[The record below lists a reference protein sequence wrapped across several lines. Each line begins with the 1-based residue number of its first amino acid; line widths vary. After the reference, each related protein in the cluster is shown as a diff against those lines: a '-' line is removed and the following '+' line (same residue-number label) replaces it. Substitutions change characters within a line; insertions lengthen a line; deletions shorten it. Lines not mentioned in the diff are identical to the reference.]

1 MILTG
6 RATQEAIQNEDKS
19 IAVQSAH
26 VDWIAAILWIFA
38 MTKIKMNTPL
48 PKLSALPAGIQNATD
63 YLPLAKER
71 LLPEIWRYL
80 EEGSGNQFTLQTNL
94 HAFDRIHLVPR
105 PMADVRSGHTR
116 VTLFDQPL
124 AHPVILAPLAYQNLY
139 HPHGESASA
148 MAACA
153 QEGQLCVSSLASQTL
168 EEIITAAGQPLWFQ
182 LYWQEDRQR
191 TLKLLHRAAAA
202 GYQAIVFTVD
212 APVKQA
218 TIQLPASIRAVNLDT
233 PAPFPSLLPQ
243 QSQVFDGWMM
253 QAPRWEDLAW
263 LRDQTSLPLLVKG
276 ILHPEDARRA
286 IDLGCDGVV
295 VSNHGGRVLDSA
307 PASLACLPQIVSAVA
322 DRGII
327 LFDSGIRNGRDIY
340 KALALGADA
349 VMVGRPYI
357 WGLATA
363 GALGV
368 AHIIRLLRDELE
380 MTMALTGSTSIQT
393 IDRERIQICHDWNI

>member
-1 MILTG
+1 VVILMG
-6 RATQEAIQNEDKS
+6 IATQEAIRNEDKS

-105 PMADVRSGHTR
+105 PMADVRGGHTR

-148 MAACA
+148 MAASA

-168 EEIITAAGQPLWFQ
+168 EEIITVAGQPLWFQ

-191 TLKLLHRAAAA
+191 TLKLLRRAAAA

-218 TIQLPASIRAVNLDT
+218 TIQLPANIRAVNLDT

-276 ILHPEDARRA
+276 ILHPQDAA
-286 IDLGCDGVV
+286 KVVSLGCNGLV
-295 VSNHGGRVLDSA
+295 VSNHGGRVLDGA
-307 PASLACLPQIVSAVA
+307 PASLSCLPE
-322 DRGII
+322 II
-327 LFDSGIRNGRDIY
+327 NVTSGRCKVLLDSGIRNGRDIY

-357 WGLATA
+357 WGLAIA
-363 GALGV
+363 GAIGV
-368 AHIIRLLRDELE
+368 AHVIRLLRDELE
-380 MTMALTGSTSIQT
+380 MTMALTGSAGIHEITK
-393 IDRERIQICHDWNI
+393 ERIQVSQD